1 MLADSMRW
9 AVSNEEFPYLEGK
22 GLGGILRFNAD
33 SELSFLDI
41 DLRGVNLSFMQEE
54 DMFRLK
60 DRARNVLVITSNQI
74 YRFNGLKRIDFLH
87 RCSSTKKG
95 TRVTQVW
102 FDGDCIDEIWKRVVR
117 IMDANSTAVR
127 DIIDV
132 MGYTK
137 GINVYTTPIKSPAD
151 ITNIRVPDG
160 ERVYLYDVRVNDDGS
175 ASGYIVHADK
185 DFVIPSSTI
194 EMFKAIGELNAKAVY

>member
-41 DLRGVNLSFMQEE
+41 DLRGVNPSFRQEE
-54 DMFRLK
+54 DIYRLI
-60 DRARNVLVITSNQI
+60 DRARNVFVITSNQI

-87 RCSSTKKG
+87 RCSSTQKG
-95 TRVTQVW
+95 TIVTQVW

-127 DIIDV
+127 DIVDV
-132 MGYTK
+132 MGYTQ
-137 GINVYTTPIKSPAD
+137 GINVYTTPIKSQAD
-151 ITNIRVPDG
+151 VTNIRVPDG
-160 ERVYLYDVRVNDDGS
+160 ERVYLHNVQIKEDGS
-175 ASGYIVHADK
+175 ASGCIVHADK
-185 DFVIPSSTI
+185 DFSIPSSTV
-194 EMFKAIGELNAKAVY
+194 EMFKAIGELNAK

>member
-9 AVSNEEFPYLEGK
+9 AVSNEEFHYLEGK

-54 DMFRLK
+54 DMLRLI
-60 DRARNVLVITSNQI
+60 DRARNVFVITSNQI

-87 RCSSTKKG
+87 RCSSTQKG
-95 TRVTQVW
+95 TIVTQVW

-127 DIIDV
+127 DIVDV
-132 MGYTK
+132 MGYTQ
-137 GINVYTTPIKSPAD
+137 GINVYTTPIKSQAD
-151 ITNIRVPDG
+151 VTNIRVPDG
-160 ERVYLYDVRVNDDGS
+160 ERVYLHDVQIKEDGS
-175 ASGYIVHADK
+175 ASGCIVHADK
-185 DFVIPSSTI
+185 DFSIPSSTV
-194 EMFKAIGELNAKAVY
+194 EMFKAIGELNAK

>member
-41 DLRGVNLSFMQEE
+41 DLRGVNLSFRQEE
-54 DMFRLK
+54 DIFRLL
-60 DRARNVLVITSNQI
+60 DIARNSFVITSNQI
-74 YRFNGLKRIDFLH
+74 YRFNGFKRIDFLH
-87 RCSSTKKG
+87 GCSRTQKG

-102 FDGDCIDEIWKRVVR
+102 FDGERQDEIWKRVSR

-127 DIIDV
+127 DIVDV
-132 MGYTK
+132 MGYTQ
-137 GINVYTTPIKSPAD
+137 GINVYTTHIKSQAD
-151 ITNIRVPDG
+151 VTNIRVPNG
-160 ERVYLYDVRVNDDGS
+160 ERMYLYDVRISDDGS
-175 ASGYIVHADK
+175 ASGCIVHADK
-185 DFVIPSSTI
+185 DFSIPSSTV
-194 EMFKAIGELNAKAVY
+194 EMFKAIGELNAQ

>member
-41 DLRGVNLSFMQEE
+41 DLRGVNLSLMQEE
-54 DMFRLK
+54 DMFRLI
-60 DRARNVLVITSNQI
+60 DRARNVFVITSNQI

-102 FDGDCIDEIWKRVVR
+102 FEGDCIDEIWKRVVR

-137 GINVYTTPIKSPAD
+137 GINVYTTPIKSQAD
-151 ITNIRVPDG
+151 VTNIRVPDG
-160 ERVYLYDVRVNDDGS
+160 ERVYLHDVQIKEDGS
-175 ASGYIVHADK
+175 ASGCLVYADK
-185 DFVIPSSTI
+185 NLDIPSSTV
-194 EMFKAIGELNAKAVY
+194 EMFKAIGELNAK

>member
-41 DLRGVNLSFMQEE
+41 DLRGVNLSFRQEE
-54 DMFRLK
+54 DIYRLI
-60 DRARNVLVITSNQI
+60 DRARNVFVITSNQI

-87 RCSSTKKG
+87 GCSSTQKG
-95 TRVTQVW
+95 TRVTQAW
-102 FDGDCIDEIWKRVVR
+102 FDGDCIDEIWKRVAR

-127 DIIDV
+127 DIVDV
-132 MGYTK
+132 MGYTQ
-137 GINVYTTPIKSPAD
+137 GINVYTTPIKSQAD
-151 ITNIRVPDG
+151 VTNIRVHDG
-160 ERVYLYDVRVNDDGS
+160 ERVYLHDVQIKEDGS
-175 ASGYIVHADK
+175 ASGCIVHADK
-185 DFVIPSSTI
+185 DFSIPSSTV
-194 EMFKAIGELNAKAVY
+194 EMFKAIGELNAK

>member
-9 AVSNEEFPYLEGK
+9 AVSNEESPYLEGK
-22 GLGGILRFNAD
+22 GLGGILRFNAN

-41 DLRGVNLSFMQEE
+41 DLRGVNLSLMQEE
-54 DMFRLK
+54 DMLRLI
-60 DRARNVLVITSNQI
+60 DRARNVFVITSNQI

-87 RCSSTKKG
+87 GCSSTQKG

-102 FDGDCIDEIWKRVVR
+102 FDGDCIDEIWKRVAR

-127 DIIDV
+127 DIVDV

-137 GINVYTTPIKSPAD
+137 GINVYTTPIKSQTDVA
-151 ITNIRVPDG
+151 NIRVPDG
-160 ERVYLYDVRVNDDGS
+160 ERVYLHDVQIKEDGS
-175 ASGYIVHADK
+175 ASGCIVHADK
-185 DFVIPSSTI
+185 NLDIPSSTV
-194 EMFKAIGELNAKAVY
+194 EMFKAIGELNAK

>member
-9 AVSNEEFPYLEGK
+9 AVSNEESPYLEGK

-41 DLRGVNLSFMQEE
+41 DLRGVNLSFRQEE
-54 DMFRLK
+54 DIFRLI
-60 DRARNVLVITSNQI
+60 DRARNVFVITSNQI

-127 DIIDV
+127 DIVDV
-132 MGYTK
+132 MGYTQ
-137 GINVYTTPIKSPAD
+137 GINVYTTHIKSQAD
-151 ITNIRVPDG
+151 VTNIRVPDG
-160 ERVYLYDVRVNDDGS
+160 ERVYLHDVQIKEDGT
-175 ASGYIVHADK
+175 ASGSIVHADK
-185 DFVIPSSTI
+185 DFYIPSSTV
-194 EMFKAIGELNAKAVY
+194 EMFKAIGEINAK